1 MRYVKCFRPLV
12 RLVEVNA
19 RLTSALE
26 AQLRDLRRRSYAA
39 RTLAMYLRARSFV
52 LCQKPAA
59 WSTKSAAA
67 LAPEQ
72 PVEMVEAAGIEP
84 ASKGCDQ

>member
-52 LCQKPAA
+52 LCQKARGMVDQIRG
-59 WSTKSAAA
+59 STS
-67 LAPEQ
+67 P
-72 PVEMVEAAGIEP
+72 
-84 ASKGCDQ
+84 

>member
-12 RLVEVNA
+12 RLFEVNA

-52 LCQKPAA
+52 LCQKARG
-59 WSTKSAAA
+59 
-67 LAPEQ
+67 
-72 PVEMVEAAGIEP
+72 VV
-84 ASKGCDQ
+84 DQIRRQHSFFS